1 MTISAA
7 WLLLPYHYIGR
18 SHRINTSEFK
28 HVKYLSNKRVLQ
40 VVCGQQHTIC
50 RATDSDPNRSHKIS
64 SDGILGDLFLFTI
77 LK

>member
-1 MTISAA
+1 MLIV
-7 WLLLPYHYIGR
+7 G

-50 RATDSDPNRSHKIS
+50 RATDINMDPNRNIKMS
-64 SDGILGDLFLFTI
+64 SDGISEDLHFFISQFSNNSVCDYT
-77 LK
+77 